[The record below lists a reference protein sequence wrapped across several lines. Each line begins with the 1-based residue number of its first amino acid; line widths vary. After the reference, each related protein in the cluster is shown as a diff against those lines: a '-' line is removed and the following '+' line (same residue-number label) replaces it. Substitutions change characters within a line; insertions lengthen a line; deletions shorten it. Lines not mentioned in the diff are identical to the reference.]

1 MSGVST
7 GTVDR
12 ILHNRGKVSEEAQ
25 KKVEKVLKE
34 IDYHP
39 NLIAR
44 SLALKKN
51 YHFITLIPSFA
62 KGEYWDKLCE
72 GIDKAEQELFSYNVE
87 VERMCFNQYDKS
99 SFDELIPRIE
109 KADCQG
115 VVIATQFH
123 DSVVKLASR
132 LDHERMCFNQYD
144 KSSFDELIPR
154 IEKADCQGVVIATQ
168 FHDSVVKLASRL
180 DQLQIPYILIDAF
193 IENTNCVAY
202 YGTNSYDSGYIAGR
216 LLYEQINPT
225 ENIAIFRFIRKGE
238 MQVTQVM
245 KREEGFRT
253 YLAEKNYNGR
263 IYSVQL
269 HADEPEKNI
278 SILNTFLEEHKEV
291 NAGII
296 FNSRAHLLGK
306 YFRDKGENFRLIGY
320 DVIDP
325 NITCLNDGSIT
336 HLIAQRP
343 EVQGFNCIRALF
355 RHLVLKEKVEQIN
368 YMPIDILMKENIK
381 YYNNYI

>member
-51 YHFITLIPSFA
+51 YHFITLTPSFT

-87 VERMCFNQYDKS
+87 V
-99 SFDELIPRIE
+99 
-109 KADCQG
+109 
-115 VVIATQFH
+115 
-123 DSVVKLASR
+123 
-132 LDHERMCFNQYD
+132 ERMCFNQYD

-202 YGTNSYDSGYIAGR
+202 YGTNSYDSGYIAGC
-216 LLYEQINPT
+216 LLYEQNNPT

>member
-1 MSGVST
+1 
-7 GTVDR
+7 
-12 ILHNRGKVSEEAQ
+12 
-25 KKVEKVLKE
+25 
-34 IDYHP
+34 
-39 NLIAR
+39 
-44 SLALKKN
+44 
-51 YHFITLIPSFA
+51 
-62 KGEYWDKLCE
+62 
-72 GIDKAEQELFSYNVE
+72 
-87 VERMCFNQYDKS
+87 
-99 SFDELIPRIE
+99 
-109 KADCQG
+109 
-115 VVIATQFH
+115 
-123 DSVVKLASR
+123 
-132 LDHERMCFNQYD
+132 
-144 KSSFDELIPR
+144 
-154 IEKADCQGVVIATQ
+154 
-168 FHDSVVKLASRL
+168 
-180 DQLQIPYILIDAF
+180 
-193 IENTNCVAY
+193 
-202 YGTNSYDSGYIAGR
+202 
-216 LLYEQINPT
+216 
-225 ENIAIFRFIRKGE
+225 

-306 YFRDKGENFRLIGY
+306 YL
-320 DVIDP
+320 DP

>member
-51 YHFITLIPSFA
+51 YRFITLIPSYA
-62 KGEYWDKLCE
+62 EGEYWDKFYQ

-87 VERMCFNQYDKS
+87 IERMCFNQYDKS
-99 SFDELIPRIE
+99 SFDALIPMIE
-109 KADCQG
+109 EADCQG
-115 VVIATQFH
+115 VIIATLFRE
-123 DSVVKLASR
+123 SVVKLT
-132 LDHERMCFNQYD
+132 N
-144 KSSFDELIPR
+144 
-154 IEKADCQGVVIATQ
+154 
-168 FHDSVVKLASRL
+168 RL
-180 DQLQIPYILIDAF
+180 DQQEIPYVLIDAF

-216 LLYEQINPT
+216 LLFEQIHPDD
-225 ENIAIFRFIRKGE
+225 NIAIFRFIRKGE
-238 MQVTQVM
+238 MQITQVM
-245 KREEGFRT
+245 KREEGFRD
-253 YLAEKNYNGR
+253 YLESRNFNGR

-269 HADEPEKNI
+269 HADEPKENAVI
-278 SILNTFLEEHKEV
+278 LEEFKKTHKEV
-291 NAGII
+291 NTGII

-306 YFRDKGENFRLIGY
+306 YFRQTGEQFRLIGY
-320 DVIDP
+320 DVIEA
-325 NITCLNDGSIT
+325 NVNCLESGHIT

-343 EVQGFNCIRALF
+343 EVQGFNSVRALF

-368 YMPIDILMKENIK
+368 YMPIDILMKENIN

>member
-44 SLALKKN
+44 SLALKKS

-109 KADCQG
+109 EA
-115 VVIATQFH
+115 
-123 DSVVKLASR
+123 
-132 LDHERMCFNQYD
+132 N
-144 KSSFDELIPR
+144 
-154 IEKADCQGVVIATQ
+154 CQGVVIATQ

-193 IENTNCVAY
+193 IENTN
-202 YGTNSYDSGYIAGR
+202 
-216 LLYEQINPT
+216 
-225 ENIAIFRFIRKGE
+225 
-238 MQVTQVM
+238 
-245 KREEGFRT
+245 
-253 YLAEKNYNGR
+253 YL
-263 IYSVQL
+263 
-269 HADEPEKNI
+269 
-278 SILNTFLEEHKEV
+278 
-291 NAGII
+291 
-296 FNSRAHLLGK
+296 
-306 YFRDKGENFRLIGY
+306 
-320 DVIDP
+320 
-325 NITCLNDGSIT
+325 
-336 HLIAQRP
+336 
-343 EVQGFNCIRALF
+343 
-355 RHLVLKEKVEQIN
+355 
-368 YMPIDILMKENIK
+368 
-381 YYNNYI
+381 